1 MRPRRLIEDAHK
13 RIFKSV
19 AIMNCGLWQSEIK
32 RYENLCNQ
40 FLFFLD
46 MEIIML
52 RNIYTERRD
61 RNYSLIDKLGPTF

>member
-1 MRPRRLIEDAHK
+1 
-13 RIFKSV
+13 
-19 AIMNCGLWQSEIK
+19 MNCGLWQSEIK

-40 FLFFLD
+40 FLSFLD

-52 RNIYTERRD
+52 PNIYTERRD